1 MGYVQTCV
9 EISISCEV
17 RVVEI
22 AQFHTQGVTLGSL
35 RNLVIRTISNPP
47 DYTDR
52 VRLGPWWLCCGNVVC
67 PIYYP
72 RQFGIFNTRCVQ
84 RTFVFVF
91 LVWVMTRNDFLCYTH
106 LTFWLPTSAQLDI
119 RYDLPITWRLIHE
132 RCSG

>member
-22 AQFHTQGVTLGSL
+22 AQFHTQWVTLGSL

-52 VRLGPWWLCCGNVVC
+52 VIDLVHGGCVVGMW
-67 PIYYP
+67 YVRYT
-72 RQFGIFNTRCVQ
+72 TRVSLEFSTHVVY
-84 RTFVFVF
+84 RELLF
-91 LVWVMTRNDFLCYTH
+91 LFSLSR
-106 LTFWLPTSAQLDI
+106 
-119 RYDLPITWRLIHE
+119 
-132 RCSG
+132 